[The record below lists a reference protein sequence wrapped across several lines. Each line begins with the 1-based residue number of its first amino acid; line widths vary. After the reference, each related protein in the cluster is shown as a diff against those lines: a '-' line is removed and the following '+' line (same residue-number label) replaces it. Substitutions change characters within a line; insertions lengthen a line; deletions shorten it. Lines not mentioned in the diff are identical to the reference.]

1 MVFVEASKEH
11 EMYFESGHWENCES
25 RMQAFAPGHRR
36 MSKTLCGGRLLAR
49 LRCSIAI
56 ALAAMCLAPDRTL
69 ADGNFVQ
76 GIVIGKNDHRVP
88 LSGVS
93 VRSETTVGG
102 RPCLLQRTRTGKKG
116 SFHVPL
122 DSACPYV
129 TLKFSKAGY
138 LDAIIEVNNLAGDA
152 IELQPSS
159 PIRASRSRSAVVI
172 YALIDSITSVA
183 HAAAVKHWSNRPR
196 F

>member
-1 MVFVEASKEH
+1 
-11 EMYFESGHWENCES
+11 
-25 RMQAFAPGHRR
+25 
-36 MSKTLCGGRLLAR
+36 
-49 LRCSIAI
+49 
-56 ALAAMCLAPDRTL
+56 MCLAPDRTL

-76 GIVIGKNDHRVP
+76 GIVIGKNDHGVP

-138 LDAIIEVNNLAGDA
+138 LDAIIEVNNLAGDNDVGA
-152 IELQPSS
+152 IELQASLLSRSGPPVKS
-159 PIRASRSRSAVVI
+159 SRSRVGTIVIASVIVVV
-172 YALIDSITSVA
+172 TSVA
-183 HAAAVKHWSNRPR
+183 TAAAVKR
-196 F
+196 

>member
-1 MVFVEASKEH
+1 
-11 EMYFESGHWENCES
+11 
-25 RMQAFAPGHRR
+25 

-76 GIVIGKNDHRVP
+76 GIVIGKNDHGVP

-138 LDAIIEVNNLAGDA
+138 LDAIIEVNNLAGDNNVGA

-159 PIRASRSRSAVVI
+159 PIKARRSRSGIVI
-172 YALIDSITSVA
+172 VALIVVITSVA
-183 HAAAVKHWSNRPR
+183 TAAAVKH
-196 F
+196 